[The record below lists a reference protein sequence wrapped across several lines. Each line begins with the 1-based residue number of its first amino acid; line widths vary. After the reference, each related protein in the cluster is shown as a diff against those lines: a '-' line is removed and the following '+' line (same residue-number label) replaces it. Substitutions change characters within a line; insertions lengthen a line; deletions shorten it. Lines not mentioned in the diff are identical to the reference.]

1 MAPSSL
7 GALAAAA
14 SLFVA
19 CDGRFVNLGASA
31 GARGGAGGTEAAPDV
46 WEVASDPVLPQE
58 ADLLLASPTLDERGT
73 LFFSAQERYSTEGGE
88 PKPTGVWRAEPTEG
102 SFGEPVPVPLRD
114 LAEVDVAGPAV
125 SWSGRELWLG
135 RNVDGSTDVF
145 RCSLSGGVCS
155 APERVAELSSRYD
168 DAPRPP
174 TRDSRT
180 MPLSS
185 KRHGGR
191 YYQLYLSER
200 DDESSAWSEPSQGA
214 LGALNSGDFQSADGF
229 LSDDGLTLYFA
240 STRDG
245 DSDLFVARRAS
256 AQESFGAPQPLSDLN
271 TGAEER
277 MPWVSPDGAR
287 LYFVSNRATARF
299 EQYALFVALKR

>member
-14 SLFVA
+14 SLLVA
-19 CDGRFVNLGASA
+19 CDGRFVNLGATA
-31 GARGGAGGTEAAPDV
+31 GPLDGDV
-46 WEVASDPVLPQE
+46 WEVVSEPVLRQE
-58 ADLLLASPTLDERGT
+58 ADLLLASPSLDERGA

-88 PKPTGVWRAEPTEG
+88 PKPTGVWRAEPSDG
-102 SFGEPVPVPLRD
+102 SFGAPVAVTLGD
-114 LAEVDVAGPAV
+114 LAEVDVASPAV

-135 RNVDGSTDVF
+135 RNVDGNTDVF
-145 RCSLSGGVCS
+145 RCSLSGGACS
-155 APERVAELSSRYD
+155 APERVAELSSPFD

-174 TRDSRT
+174 TRDSRM

-191 YYQLYLSER
+191 YYQLYLSVR
-200 DDESSAWSEPSQGA
+200 DDEVAPWSEPDQRA
-214 LGALNSGDFQSADGF
+214 LAALNSSDFQSVDGF
-229 LSDDGLTLYFA
+229 LTDDGLTLYFA
-240 STRDG
+240 STREG

-256 AQESFGAPQPLSDLN
+256 PKDSFGAPQSLAALN

-277 MPWVSPDGAR
+277 MPWLSPDGER
-287 LYFVSNRATARF
+287 LYFVSNRATTRF